1 MRRCAILLVDI
12 RAVSVRIN
20 GEMSTFGYY
29 RLAAAVPRV
38 RVADVD
44 FNTTELIAATREV
57 AQQGATVVVFP
68 ELSITSA
75 SCADLFFNPTLLRA
89 AESALTR
96 FARET
101 ADLPVISVVGL
112 PILLDDMLFNV
123 AAVVQNG
130 IVRGFVPKSVIP
142 NKRES
147 YERRQFCS
155 ASMITR
161 TEVDVF
167 GDFFRIPI
175 GADLLFNAGADF
187 SFGVEIGDDTSALLP
202 PSTRLAMQGARVILN
217 PSAAIALAGRT
228 DYTRNLLAARS
239 GSCVAAYVH
248 AGAGVGESTQ
258 DGVCG
263 GSALIAV
270 NGRVA
275 ACNEPFSRELSV
287 IYADVDIQ
295 RLGAARLSESTFTDT
310 LLQAEWPAPR
320 RVVCGSVDIDALPCD
335 LRYAY
340 LPPRPFVPEPEVAA
354 ERCEEILNI
363 QAAALAKR
371 IECAYAK
378 TLVIG
383 VSGGLDSTLALLVCD
398 RACKLL
404 GRSND
409 CILAI
414 TMPGFGTTG
423 RTYNNAV
430 KMIQL
435 LGCSFKEVNIKE
447 ACLLHFK
454 DLDFDPAQRTNTY
467 ENVQARERT
476 KLLMNLANKTGGMV
490 VGTGDLSEIALG
502 WATYNGD
509 HMSMYGVNC
518 SIPKSLIRC
527 LIEYAATKSEPE
539 LAAVLRDVNA
549 TPVSPELLPPSD
561 DGKID
566 QKTEEIL
573 GPYELHDFFLYHFIK
588 YGAEPDKLRALALH
602 AFAGEYDEALVE
614 STLRTFLR
622 RFFTQQFKRTCVPD
636 GPKVG
641 TIALSPRGDWRM
653 PTDVCGTLWFRP

>member
-1 MRRCAILLVDI
+1 
-12 RAVSVRIN
+12 
-20 GEMSTFGYY
+20 MSTYGYY

-38 RVADVD
+38 RVADVEY
-44 FNTTELIAATREV
+44 NTTELVAAAKTAAE
-57 AQQGATVVVFP
+57 QGATVVVFP

-75 SCADLFFNPTLLRA
+75 GCADLFFQPALLRA
-89 AESALTR
+89 AETALTR
-96 FARET
+96 FANET
-101 ADLPVISVVGL
+101 AELSIVSVVGL
-112 PILLDDMLFNV
+112 PLLLDDKLFNV
-123 AAVVQNG
+123 AAVVQG
-130 IVRGFVPKSVIP
+130 GFVRGFVPKSIIP

-147 YERRQFCS
+147 YERRQFS
-155 ASMITR
+155 PAAMLTR
-161 TEVDVF
+161 TEVAVY

-175 GADLLFNAGADF
+175 GTDLLFEVSDELI
-187 SFGVEIGDDTSALLP
+187 FGVEIGDDATALLP

-217 PSAAIALAGRT
+217 PAAAVTLAGRT
-228 DYTRNLLAARS
+228 EYTCNMVKARS
-239 GSCVAAYVH
+239 GCCVAAYVH

-263 GSALIAV
+263 GAAMIAV
-270 NGRVA
+270 NGRLLA
-275 ACNEPFSRELSV
+275 QNTPFARELSV
-287 IYADVDIQ
+287 VYTDADMQ
-295 RLGAARLSESTFTDT
+295 RLGAARLSESSFCDN
-310 LLQAEWPAPR
+310 LLQAEWPEPR
-320 RVVCGSVDIDALPCD
+320 RVFCHVEVPPCD

-340 LPPRPFVPEPEVAA
+340 LPARPFVPEAA
-354 ERCEEILNI
+354 EVESRCEEILNI

-409 CILAI
+409 CILAL

-430 KMIQL
+430 KMIEL
-435 LGCSFKEVNIKE
+435 LGCTFKEVNIKE

-454 DLDFDPAQRTNTY
+454 DLDFDPALRTNTY

-527 LIEYAATKSEPE
+527 LIEYSATKASPE

-573 GPYELHDFFLYHFIK
+573 GPYDLHDFFLYHFIK
-588 YGAEPDKLRALALH
+588 YGAEPAKLRALAVY
-602 AFAGEYDEALVE
+602 AFAGEYDEALVD
-614 STLRTFLR
+614 STLRMFLR

-653 PTDVCGTLWFRP
+653 PTDVCGNLWQWS

>member
-1 MRRCAILLVDI
+1 
-12 RAVSVRIN
+12 
-20 GEMSTFGYY
+20 MSTFGYY

-38 RVADVD
+38 RVADVE
-44 FNTTELIAATREV
+44 FNTTELISATKV
-57 AQQGATVVVFP
+57 AAQQGASVVVFP
-68 ELSITSA
+68 ELCITSA
-75 SCADLFFNPTLLRA
+75 SCADLFFQPTLLKA
-89 AESALTR
+89 AEAALSR
-96 FARET
+96 FAEET
-101 ADLPVISVVGL
+101 KALPVVAIVGL
-112 PILLDDMLFNV
+112 PLLLDNKLFNV
-123 AAVVQNG
+123 AAVVECG
-130 IVRGFVPKSVIP
+130 MLRGFVPKSFVP

-147 YERRQFCS
+147 YERRQFCP
-155 ASMITR
+155 AAMLTR
-161 TEVDVF
+161 TEVSMF
-167 GDFFRIPI
+167 GNFFSVPI
-175 GADLLFNAGADF
+175 GTDLLFKLNNEF
-187 SFGVEIGDDTSALLP
+187 SFGVEIGDDASALLP
-202 PSTRLAMQGARVILN
+202 PSTRLAMQGASVILN
-217 PSAAIALAGRT
+217 PSSALTLAGRGE
-228 DYTRNLLAARS
+228 YTRNLIAARS

-263 GSALIAV
+263 GAALIAV
-270 NGRVA
+270 NGRITA
-275 ACNEPFSRELSV
+275 QNTPFNRELSV
-287 IYADVDIQ
+287 IYADVDMQ
-295 RLGAARLSESTFTDT
+295 RLDAARLSESSFCDN

-320 RVVCGSVDIDALPCD
+320 CVGFHLEVETCD
-335 LRYAY
+335 FRYAY
-340 LPPRPFVPEPEVAA
+340 LPPRPFVPEPAEAA
-354 ERCEEILNI
+354 ARCEEILNI

-371 IECAYAK
+371 VECAYAK

-409 CILAI
+409 CILAL

-435 LGCSFKEVNIKE
+435 LGCTFKEVNIKE

-454 DLDFDPAQRTNTY
+454 DLDFDPALRTNTY

-527 LIEYAATKSEPE
+527 LIEYAATQAEPE

-561 DGKID
+561 DGRID

-602 AFAGEYDEALVE
+602 AFAGEYDVELVE
-614 STLRTFLR
+614 KTLRMFLR
-622 RFFTQQFKRTCVPD
+622 RFFSQQFKRTCVPD

-641 TIALSPRGDWRM
+641 TIGLSPRGDWRM
-653 PTDVCGTLWFRP
+653 PTDVCGTLWTEA

>member
-1 MRRCAILLVDI
+1 
-12 RAVSVRIN
+12 
-20 GEMSTFGYY
+20 MSTYGYY

-38 RVADVD
+38 RVADVEY
-44 FNTTELIAATREV
+44 NTTELIAATEQ
-57 AQQGATVVVFP
+57 AASQGATVVVFP
-68 ELSITSA
+68 ELCITAA
-75 SCADLFFNPTLLRA
+75 SCADLFFQPTLLKA
-89 AESALTR
+89 AEAALAR
-96 FARET
+96 FANQT
-101 ADLPVISVVGL
+101 ADLPIVAVVGL
-112 PILLDDMLFNV
+112 PLLLDDKLFNV
-123 AAVVQNG
+123 AAVVQG
-130 IVRGFVPKSVIP
+130 GYVRGFVPKSIIP
-142 NKRES
+142 DKRES
-147 YERRQFCS
+147 SERRQFSPAAMLTRSEVS
-155 ASMITR
+155 AH
-161 TEVDVF
+161 
-167 GDFFRIPI
+167 GDSYRIPI
-175 GADLLFNAGADF
+175 GSDLIFEVSDELK
-187 SFGVEIGDDTSALLP
+187 FGVEIGDDATALLP
-202 PSTRLAMQGARVILN
+202 PSTRLAMQGARVIVN
-217 PSAAIALAGRT
+217 PAAAVTIAGRAEYIRT
-228 DYTRNLLAARS
+228 QVAARS

-258 DGVCG
+258 DGVCS

-270 NGRVA
+270 NGCISVQ
-275 ACNEPFSRELSV
+275 NTPFERKLSV
-287 IYADVDIQ
+287 VYADIDMQ
-295 RLGAARLSESTFTDT
+295 RLGAARLSESTFCDN
-310 LLQAEWPAPR
+310 LLQAEWPEPR
-320 RVVCGSVDIDALPCD
+320 CILCPVDAVPACD
-335 LRYAY
+335 LKYAY
-340 LPPRPFVPEPEVAA
+340 LPPRPFVPEPAIREY
-354 ERCEEILNI
+354 RCEEILNI

-404 GRSND
+404 GRTND
-409 CILAI
+409 CILAL

-430 KMIQL
+430 KMIEL
-435 LGCSFKEVNIKE
+435 LGCTFKEVNIKE

-454 DLDFDPAQRTNTY
+454 DLDFDPALRTNTY

-527 LIEYAATKSEPE
+527 LIEYSATKAEPE

-573 GPYELHDFFLYHFIK
+573 GPYDLHDFFLYHFIK
-588 YGAEPDKLRALALH
+588 YGAEPAKLKALALH
-602 AFAGEYDEALVE
+602 AFAGEYDEALVD
-614 STLRTFLR
+614 STLRMFLR

-641 TIALSPRGDWRM
+641 TIALSPRADWRM
-653 PTDVCGTLWFRP
+653 PTDVCGALWQWQ

>member
-1 MRRCAILLVDI
+1 
-12 RAVSVRIN
+12 
-20 GEMSTFGYY
+20 MSTYGYY

-38 RVADVD
+38 RVADVE
-44 FNTTELIAATREV
+44 FNTTELIAAAKE
-57 AQQGATVVVFP
+57 AAGQGAALVVFP
-68 ELSITSA
+68 ELCITSA
-75 SCADLFFNPTLLRA
+75 SCADLYFQPTLLQA
-89 AESALTR
+89 AETALSR
-96 FARET
+96 FALET
-101 ADLPVISVVGL
+101 AALPLVAVVGL
-112 PILLDDMLFNV
+112 PLLLDDKLFNV
-123 AAVVQNG
+123 AAVVQG
-130 IVRGFVPKSVIP
+130 GAVRGFVPKSIIP

-147 YERRQFCS
+147 YERRQFSPAAMLTCD
-155 ASMITR
+155 
-161 TEVDVF
+161 EVSLS
-167 GDFFRIPI
+167 GDGDRIPI
-175 GADLLFNAGADF
+175 GTDLIFEVNDELR
-187 SFGVEIGDDTSALLP
+187 FGVEIGDDATALLP

-217 PSAAIALAGRT
+217 PAAATALAGRAG
-228 DYTRNLLAARS
+228 YTRTQVLARS

-263 GSALIAV
+263 GSAMIAV
-270 NGRVA
+270 NGRMA
-275 ACNEPFSRELSV
+275 GQNTPFRRELSV
-287 IYADVDIQ
+287 VYADADMQ
-295 RLGAARLSESTFTDT
+295 RLSAARLSESNFCDN

-320 RVVCGSVDIDALPCD
+320 RICCSTEVPNCD
-335 LRYAY
+335 LTYAC
-340 LPPRPFVPEPEVAA
+340 LPPRPFVPEPA
-354 ERCEEILNI
+354 ELAVRCEEILNI

-409 CILAI
+409 CILAL

-430 KMIQL
+430 RMIEL
-435 LGCSFKEVNIKE
+435 LGCTFKEVNIKE

-454 DLDFDPAQRTNTY
+454 DLDFDPALRTNTY

-527 LIEYAATKSEPE
+527 LIEYAATLAEPE

-573 GPYELHDFFLYHFIK
+573 GPYDLHDFFLYHFIK

-602 AFAGEYDEALVE
+602 AFAGEYDDALIE

-653 PTDVCGTLWFRP
+653 PTDVCGVLWNK

>member
-1 MRRCAILLVDI
+1 
-12 RAVSVRIN
+12 
-20 GEMSTFGYY
+20 MSTFGYY

-38 RVADVD
+38 RVADVE
-44 FNTTELIAATREV
+44 FNTTELISATKEA
-57 AQQGATVVVFP
+57 AQQGASVVVFP
-68 ELSITSA
+68 ELCITSA
-75 SCADLFFNPTLLRA
+75 SCADLFFQPTLLKA
-89 AESALTR
+89 AEAALSR
-96 FARET
+96 FAEET
-101 ADLPVISVVGL
+101 KALPVVAIVGL
-112 PILLDDMLFNV
+112 PLLLDNKLFNV
-123 AAVVQNG
+123 AAVVESG
-130 IVRGFVPKSVIP
+130 MLRGFVPKSLVP

-147 YERRQFCS
+147 YERRQFCP
-155 ASMITR
+155 AAMLTR
-161 TEVDVF
+161 TEVSMF
-167 GDFFRIPI
+167 GNFFSVPI
-175 GADLLFNAGADF
+175 GTDLIFKLNNEF
-187 SFGVEIGDDTSALLP
+187 SFGVEIGDDASALLP
-202 PSTRLAMQGARVILN
+202 PSTRLAMQGTSVILN
-217 PSAAIALAGRT
+217 PSSALTLAGRGE
-228 DYTRNLLAARS
+228 YTRNLIAARS

-263 GSALIAV
+263 GAALIAV
-270 NGRVA
+270 NGRIA
-275 ACNEPFSRELSV
+275 AQNTPFNRELSV
-287 IYADVDIQ
+287 IYADVDMQ
-295 RLGAARLSESTFTDT
+295 RLDAARLSESSFCDN

-320 RVVCGSVDIDALPCD
+320 TVGFHLEVAPNDF
-335 LRYAY
+335 RYAY
-340 LPPRPFVPEPEVAA
+340 LPPRPFVPEPAEAA
-354 ERCEEILNI
+354 ARCEEILNI

-404 GRSND
+404 GRRND
-409 CILAI
+409 CILAL

-435 LGCSFKEVNIKE
+435 LGCTFKEVNIKE

-454 DLDFDPAQRTNTY
+454 DLDFDPALRTNTY

-527 LIEYAATKSEPE
+527 LIEYAATKAEPE

-653 PTDVCGTLWFRP
+653 PTDVSGSLWFRG

>member
-1 MRRCAILLVDI
+1 
-12 RAVSVRIN
+12 
-20 GEMSTFGYY
+20 MSTYGYY
-29 RLAAAVPRV
+29 RLAAAVPQV
-38 RVADVD
+38 RVADVE
-44 FNTTELIAATREV
+44 FNTNELVAAAHEAARG
-57 AQQGATVVVFP
+57 GASVVVFP
-68 ELSITSA
+68 ELCLTSA
-75 SCADLFFNPTLLRA
+75 SCADLFFQPRLLKA
-89 AESALTR
+89 AETGLCRYAD
-96 FARET
+96 ET
-101 ADLPVISVVGL
+101 KDLPLVSVVGL
-112 PILLDDMLFNV
+112 PVLLDDMLFNV
-123 AAVVQNG
+123 AAVVQG
-130 IVRGFVPKSVIP
+130 GMIRGFVPKSFIP
-142 NKRES
+142 DKREC
-147 YERRQFCS
+147 YERRQFS
-155 ASMITR
+155 PAGMLMSTETR
-161 TEVDVF
+161 WF
-167 GDFFRIPI
+167 GDFYQIPV
-175 GADLLFNAGADF
+175 GTDLVFEAGDDLL
-187 SFGVEIGDDTSALLP
+187 FGVEIGDDATALLP
-202 PSTRLAMQGARVILN
+202 PSTRMALQGARVILN
-217 PSAAIALAGRT
+217 PAAPLALAGRDEYLRT
-228 DYTRNLLAARS
+228 LLTARS
-239 GSCVAAYVH
+239 GSCVAAFVH

-263 GSALIAV
+263 GASYIAV
-270 NGRVA
+270 NGRMLA
-275 ACNEPFSRELSV
+275 HNTPFGRELSV
-287 IYADVDIQ
+287 TYADVDMQ
-295 RLGAARLSESTFTDT
+295 RLAAARLSETSFRDN
-310 LLQAEWPAPR
+310 LQQGEWPAPR
-320 RVVCGSVDIDALPCD
+320 RVLCRVEENPCD
-335 LRYAY
+335 LAYAH
-340 LPPRPFVPEPEVAA
+340 LPARPFVPSGADTA
-354 ERCEEILNI
+354 TRCEEILNI

-409 CILAI
+409 CILAL

-435 LGCSFKEVNIKE
+435 LGCTFKEVNIKE

-454 DLDFDPAQRTNTY
+454 DLDFDPALRTNTY

-527 LIEYAATKSEPE
+527 LIEYAATQVGGE
-539 LAAVLRDVNA
+539 LAEVLRDVNA
-549 TPVSPELLPPSD
+549 TPVSPELLPPAD
-561 DGKID
+561 DGRID

-588 YGAEPDKLRALALH
+588 YGAEPEKLRHLAVH
-602 AFAGEYDEALVE
+602 AFAGEYDETLID

-653 PTDVCGTLWFRP
+653 PTDVCGKLWNY

>member
-1 MRRCAILLVDI
+1 
-12 RAVSVRIN
+12 
-20 GEMSTFGYY
+20 MSTFGYY

-38 RVADVD
+38 RVADVE
-44 FNTTELIAATREV
+44 FNTTELISATKEA
-57 AQQGATVVVFP
+57 AQQGASVVVFP
-68 ELSITSA
+68 ELCITSA
-75 SCADLFFNPTLLRA
+75 SCADLFFQPTLLKA
-89 AESALTR
+89 AEAALSR
-96 FARET
+96 FAEET
-101 ADLPVISVVGL
+101 KALPVVAIVGL
-112 PILLDDMLFNV
+112 PLLLDNKLFNV
-123 AAVVQNG
+123 AAVVESG
-130 IVRGFVPKSVIP
+130 MLRGFVPKSLVP

-147 YERRQFCS
+147 YERRQFCP
-155 ASMITR
+155 AAMLTR
-161 TEVDVF
+161 TEVSMF
-167 GDFFRIPI
+167 GNFFSVPI
-175 GADLLFNAGADF
+175 GTDLIFKLNNEF
-187 SFGVEIGDDTSALLP
+187 SFGVEIGDDASALLP
-202 PSTRLAMQGARVILN
+202 PSTRLAMQGASVILN
-217 PSAAIALAGRT
+217 PSSALTLAGRGE
-228 DYTRNLLAARS
+228 YTRNLIAARS

-263 GSALIAV
+263 GAALIAV
-270 NGRVA
+270 NGRIA
-275 ACNEPFSRELSV
+275 AQNTPFNRELSV
-287 IYADVDIQ
+287 IYADVDMQ
-295 RLGAARLSESTFTDT
+295 RLDAARLSESSFCDN

-320 RVVCGSVDIDALPCD
+320 TVGFHLEVEACD
-335 LRYAY
+335 FRYAY
-340 LPPRPFVPEPEVAA
+340 LPPRPFVPEPSEAA
-354 ERCEEILNI
+354 ARCEEILNI

-409 CILAI
+409 CILAL

-435 LGCSFKEVNIKE
+435 LGCTFKEVNIKE

-454 DLDFDPAQRTNTY
+454 DLDFDPALRTNTY

-527 LIEYAATKSEPE
+527 LIEYAATKAEPE

-653 PTDVCGTLWFRP
+653 PTDVSGSLWFRG